1 MQELKT
7 YYYEDGNTVRKPDFY
22 IAPARRL
29 PTREQREREKREAAR
44 INQKITDRR
53 RAAELKRQRFLTN
66 IMLLSVIM
74 LCALMVGYVYL
85 QTSVSTKMKHVS
97 TLKTELSNVK
107 ADNKATESRI
117 ATSINLGDIKEK
129 AINDLGMVYATSNQ
143 IVYYS
148 VDSTDFMSQ
157 YYDIP

>member
-1 MQELKT
+1 
-7 YYYEDGNTVRKPDFY
+7 
-22 IAPARRL
+22 
-29 PTREQREREKREAAR
+29 
-44 INQKITDRR
+44 
-53 RAAELKRQRFLTN
+53 
-66 IMLLSVIM
+66 
-74 LCALMVGYVYL
+74 MVGYVYL

>member
-1 MQELKT
+1 MQELRT
-7 YYYEDGNTVRKPDFY
+7 YYYQDGNTVRKPEFY
-22 IAPARRL
+22 VAPARAL

-53 RAAELKRQRFLTN
+53 RAAELRKQRFLTN

-74 LCALMVGYVYL
+74 LCTIMVGYVYL
-85 QTSVSTKMKHVS
+85 QTSVSTKMKHVAS
-97 TLKTELSNVK
+97 LKTELSDVK
-107 ADNKATESRI
+107 ADNKAAESRI
-117 ATSINLGDIKEK
+117 ATTINLGDIKEK
-129 AINDLGMVYATSNQ
+129 AINDLGMVYATSSQ